1 MSERI
6 YDVVIWGAS
15 GFTGRLVVE
24 YMCRVYGRS
33 GDVRWAV
40 AGRNEQ
46 KLQQVLQDTGCSS
59 NIPILIA
66 DSLSLIHISEP
77 TRPY

>member
-24 YMCRVYGRS
+24 YMYRAYGRS

-59 NIPILIA
+59 NIPCLLYTSPSPR
-66 DSLSLIHISEP
+66 D
-77 TRPY
+77 RG

>member
-24 YMCRVYGRS
+24 YMYRAYGRS
-33 GDVRWAV
+33 GDVHWAV

-46 KLQQVLQDTGCSS
+46 KLQQVLQE
-59 NIPILIA
+59 LM
-66 DSLSLIHISEP
+66 
-77 TRPY
+77 Y